1 MRFKFIVAF
10 TFMMLTIATAL
21 AQIQVSDPQSSQSK
35 EEPIA
40 PMPFVND
47 ESATATFKEDWTTI
61 ALAKSGLQPGE
72 IAGVLITKGELPGGC
87 TRELL
92 RLQWRPGDPIDL
104 YVIRP
109 LGVEKPPVGV
119 FLLNY
124 NFDSKIFEADYW
136 CSQAKQNGL
145 AIVGFGSA
153 LSWQRFHAPRPMKQW
168 FVSELQEALS
178 TSTHD
183 VQMVLNYLEARKDL
197 DMNHVGMYGQGSGGA
212 IAILAAATD
221 PRITALD
228 VTDPWGD
235 WPDWL
240 KGSKQIPEEE
250 RATYLKS
257 EFQQKVTNLD
267 PVNYLPSLK
276 VKSLRIQQVTDDPVT
291 PPTAKENIA
300 SAAPK
305 TDEVVHYPNKEAQ
318 HKAVFLGGITE
329 WLSQQLRPGTVM
341 ASTGQ

>member
-1 MRFKFIVAF
+1 
-10 TFMMLTIATAL
+10 ML
-21 AQIQVSDPQSSQSK
+21 
-35 EEPIA
+35 
-40 PMPFVND
+40 
-47 ESATATFKEDWTTI
+47 
-61 ALAKSGLQPGE
+61 
-72 IAGVLITKGELPGGC
+72 
-87 TRELL
+87 
-92 RLQWRPGDPIDL
+92 RPGDPIDL

-153 LSWQRFHAPRPMKQW
+153 LSWQRFHAPRPMKEW

-183 VQMVLNYLEARKDL
+183 VQLVLTYLDNRKDL
-197 DMNHVGMYGQGSGGA
+197 DMAHVGMYGQGSGGA

-228 VTDPWGD
+228 LTDPWGD

-240 KGSKQIPEEE
+240 KGSGQIPEEE
-250 RATYLKS
+250 RPTYLKP
-257 EFQQKVTNLD
+257 EFLEKVANLD
-267 PVNYLPSLK
+267 PVSYLPRLTM
-276 VKSLRIQQVTDDPVT
+276 KSLRIQQVADDPVT
-291 PPTAKENIA
+291 PPAAKAKIA

-305 TDEVVHYPNKEAQ
+305 TDVVVHYADRAAQ
-318 HKAVFLGGITE
+318 HKAVFLGGATE
-329 WLSQQLRPGTVM
+329 WLALHLKPEANIANMHQ
-341 ASTGQ
+341 